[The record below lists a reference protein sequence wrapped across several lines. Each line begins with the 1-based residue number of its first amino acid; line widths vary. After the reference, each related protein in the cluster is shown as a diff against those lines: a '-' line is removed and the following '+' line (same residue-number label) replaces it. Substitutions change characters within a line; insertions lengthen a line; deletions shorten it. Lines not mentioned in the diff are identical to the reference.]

1 MKDQERLIYLERRIE
16 VLRKQMIDVASEQGY
31 TSSESVRL
39 SQELDS
45 LINEYLKLD
54 PQSRKQ
60 IID

>member
-1 MKDQERLIYLERRIE
+1 MYLERRIE

-31 TSSESVRL
+31 TSCESVRL